1 VTVKPRPYAIVAGDF
16 VRSGGMDAPNFALAS
31 YLARTGRVVHI
42 VAYRVADELSRL
54 PNVVV
59 HRVPKP
65 MKAYSLGAP
74 LLGSAGLLRAAIVAR
89 RGGHVLVNGGNCP
102 FPAIN
107 WVHYVHGAF
116 APITFGATGFR
127 PARVATLHRASLLTE
142 RLALRAAKVVIANS
156 QRTRRDVIEHVGV
169 AEERVRTVYYGVDA
183 SLFRPASDDERV
195 AWRGA
200 LGWRG
205 EHPRVVFVGALGD
218 RRKGFDVVYDAW
230 RVLSAMPSWDAD
242 LIVVG
247 AGAELPA
254 WRERAVRDGLDRRI
268 TFLGFRNDVPRIL
281 PACDA
286 LVAPTRYEAYGAGVH
301 EALCCALPS
310 LVASTA
316 GVAER
321 YPSELRPLLLQD
333 PESADDVV
341 AALWRWR
348 QKASDWRT
356 KMFEWSPEL
365 RGRSWDDMA
374 REIASICE
382 AVE

>member
-1 VTVKPRPYAIVAGDF
+1 MKPRPYAIVAGDF

-31 YLARTGRVVHI
+31 YLARTGRAVHI
-42 VAYRVADELSRL
+42 VAYRVADELCRL

-89 RGGHVLVNGGNCP
+89 RGGHVMVNGGNCP

-107 WVHYVHGAF
+107 WVHYVHRAF
-116 APITFGATGFR
+116 APITYRAMGFR
-127 PARVATLHRASLLTE
+127 SARVATLHRASLLTE
-142 RLALRAAKVVIANS
+142 RLALRAAKLVIANS
-156 QRTRRDVIEHVGV
+156 QRTRRDVIEHIGLR
-169 AEERVRTVYYGVDA
+169 EDRVRTVYYGIDA

-195 AWRGA
+195 ALRGA
-200 LGWRG
+200 VGWRG

-218 RRKGFDVVYDAW
+218 RRKGFDVLYDAW
-230 RVLSAMPSWDAD
+230 RLLAAMPSWDAD

-254 WRERAVRDGLDRRI
+254 WRERAARDGLDRRI
-268 TFLGFRNDVPRIL
+268 TFLGFRTDVPRIL
-281 PACDA
+281 AACDA

-310 LVASTA
+310 LVTSTA

-333 PESADDVV
+333 PDSADDLV
-341 AALWRWR
+341 ATLWRWR
-348 QKASDWRT
+348 QNASDWRT
-356 KMFEWSPEL
+356 KTRKWSPEL
-365 RGRSWDDMA
+365 RARSWDDMA
-374 REIASICE
+374 REIDSICE

>member
-1 VTVKPRPYAIVAGDF
+1 VIVKPRPYAIVAGDF

-31 YLARTGRVVHI
+31 YLARTGRADHI
-42 VAYRVADELSRL
+42 VAYRVADELCRL

-65 MKAYSLGAP
+65 MKAYALGAP

-116 APITFGATGFR
+116 APVTIGAMGFR
-127 PARVATLHRASLLTE
+127 PARIAALHRASLLTE
-142 RLALRAAKVVIANS
+142 RLALRTARVVIANS

-169 AEERVRTVYYGVDA
+169 PEDRVRTVYYGVDA

-195 AWRGA
+195 ALRGA
-200 LGWRG
+200 LGWTG

-230 RVLSAMPSWDAD
+230 RTLSGMPSWDAD

-247 AGAELPA
+247 AGAELAA
-254 WRERAVRDGLDRRI
+254 WRERAVREGLDRRI

-281 PACDA
+281 AACDV

-310 LVASTA
+310 LVTSTA

-321 YPSELRPLLLQD
+321 FPSELRPLLLQN
-333 PESADDVV
+333 PESADDLS
-341 AALWRWR
+341 AALLRWR
-348 QKASDWRT
+348 QKASHWRT
-356 KMFEWSPEL
+356 KMREWSPEL
-365 RGRSWDDMA
+365 RARSWDDMA
-374 REIASICE
+374 REIDSICE
-382 AVE
+382 AVS